1 MPRLKKKGK
10 GSGED
15 AHRQANERK
24 AGNKRESR
32 ARLALARRNET
43 DGPGA
48 DSGDEGESA
57 GPAEPASPRPG
68 QQGRRDQGGLDKAN
82 LA

>member
-1 MPRLKKKGK
+1 MRFSKWGSKGT
-10 GSGED
+10 GED

-24 AGNKRESR
+24 AGNLRAFR
-32 ARLALARRNET
+32 ARKALARRNET
-43 DGPGA
+43 DGTGA
-48 DSGDEGESA
+48 DSRDEGESA